1 MTSLFPDLPDCNLDM
16 VLDLLCSVATAGGGG
31 VGIPSD
37 VAVVSSSGM
46 VGHEVKV
53 LLPASDN
60 GVIEAPEGMKYQS
73 ISQHTVPSL
82 SLYQDLSHKPLLKM
96 LRIHLVLQGILR
108 SSTLF
113 KVIKVNCESMSH
125 NPTIAE

>member
-60 GVIEAPEGMKYQS
+60 GVIEAPGGACQR
-73 ISQHTVPSL
+73 VPWL
-82 SLYQDLSHKPLLKM
+82 
-96 LRIHLVLQGILR
+96 
-108 SSTLF
+108 STLHYVSRF
-113 KVIKVNCESMSH
+113 TK
-125 NPTIAE
+125 NPCSPP